1 MALTPDQQR
10 RMRMRRMNL
19 LMGYAA
25 LSAKSSEP
33 PSPPPTPGGAS
44 DVLLL
49 SNGTDGLLLV
59 DGASFLKLA
68 SSS

>member
-1 MALTPDQQR
+1 MTPDQLR
-10 RMRMRRMNL
+10 RMRMRRNNL
-19 LMGYAA
+19 LMAYASFA
-25 LSAKSSEP
+25 STKAEQTPPEP
-33 PSPPPTPGGAS
+33 PVGPGGAA

-49 SNGTDGLLLV
+49 SNGTDGLLLT

>member
-1 MALTPDQQR
+1 MIIGLSLSISQGRAGGDQ
-10 RMRMRRMNL
+10 
-19 LMGYAA
+19 
-25 LSAKSSEP
+25 
-33 PSPPPTPGGAS
+33 TPGGAN

-49 SNGTDGLLLV
+49 TNGTDGLLLV